1 MCSSDLTKQLVAG
14 YDKLKV
20 LQAVDLTVNAGQ
32 LVAVIG
38 ANGAGKSTLMKA
50 ITQLITP
57 WSGDIIWQNQSLLGT
72 PAHDINRQGIVLV
85 PEGRQVFKELTVI
98 DNLRLGAFNRQ
109 DNKVEDDIQKILQRF
124 PRLFERRTQKA
135 GLLSGGEQQM
145 LAIGRGL
152 MACPKLLLL
161 DEPSLGLAPK
171 LVSDLFTTLAQLRDE
186 GLTILLVDQMA
197 SLALAVAD
205 RAYLL
210 ETGQVVQSG
219 TGKDMQQDSQVIK
232 AYLGA

>member
-1 MCSSDLTKQLVAG
+1 M
-14 YDKLKV
+14 
-20 LQAVDLTVNAGQ
+20 NAGE

-50 ITQLITP
+50 ITQLIAP
-57 WSGDIIWQNQSLLGT
+57 WSGDIVWQHQSLLGM

-109 DNKVEDDIQKILQRF
+109 DADVDSDIQKILQRF
-124 PRLFERRTQKA
+124 PRLFERRNQKA

-152 MACPKLLLL
+152 MARPKLLLL